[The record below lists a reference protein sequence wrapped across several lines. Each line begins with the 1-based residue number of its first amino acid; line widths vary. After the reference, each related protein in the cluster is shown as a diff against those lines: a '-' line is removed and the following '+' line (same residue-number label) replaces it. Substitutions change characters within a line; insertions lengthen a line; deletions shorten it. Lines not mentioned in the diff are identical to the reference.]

1 MLSFYE
7 VRLGCIA
14 DVHVETRSRHEMRLL
29 RDYDASESALTRHRQ
44 ALWLVDRAFIDAA
57 FWNRKK
63 KHAGITIITRMK
75 SSLRV
80 DSTED
85 RPVPEVP
92 VNEGVVK
99 DLRITLR
106 SSRAPWRLITY
117 HTRRGHQVE
126 FLTNEFAL
134 APGLIAFLSSRRWE
148 EEKCFDTG
156 KNDFSLAKAWGA
168 SPVAIANQARLAM
181 VTSLLVALFVH
192 RKMGPTALPMRRRCA
207 NRTSGKP
214 PTPTEPTVPIGVPPS
229 SATHPRS
236 AAKCFGSSNTVSISQ
251 LPRRSMIAT
260 YGHYY
265 WRTYD
270 GEPDT
275 VAAEVRLPAFANS
288 RLSLSYSTIPSRF
301 ISVKKYCPL
310 TKASFTSSSVWTSI
324 FKGWRTRETIRSS
337 AVCQILY
344 SSTNSLL
351 LTITRM
357 S

>member
-275 VAAEVRLPAFANS
+275 VAS
-288 RLSLSYSTIPSRF
+288 RQFCRMLAMTARSARRASVIDRSR
-301 ISVKKYCPL
+301 
-310 TKASFTSSSVWTSI
+310 TSSRPTTAGDPRSVPESSTSSV
-324 FKGWRTRETIRSS
+324 FRKTAWVGNSS
-337 AVCQILY
+337 APLAWRGP
-344 SSTNSLL
+344 SS
-351 LTITRM
+351 RAD
-357 S
+357 